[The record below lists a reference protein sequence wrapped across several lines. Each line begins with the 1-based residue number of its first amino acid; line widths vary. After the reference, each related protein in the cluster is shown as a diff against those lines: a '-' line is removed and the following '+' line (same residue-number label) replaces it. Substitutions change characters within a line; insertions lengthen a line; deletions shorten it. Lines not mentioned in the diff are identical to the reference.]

1 MKSMVDVMMV
11 EQINQFFK
19 QQGIEYSLHKIA
31 GCASCGLRLQRNGK
45 KYDENDLLS
54 IINEFLASKWLV
66 ASYAVDDSTHLYIDS
81 KFSL

>member
-19 QQGIEYSLHKIA
+19 QQGIEYSLHTIA

-54 IINEFLASKWLV
+54 MKKALMSF
-66 ASYAVDDSTHLYIDS
+66 
-81 KFSL
+81 